1 MSHFPLKPIPTMKP
15 FLFSAALILVASS
28 NVHATE
34 ALIFDAGRYNI
45 QILIGMMDE
54 PGVAQVHFT
63 PPGAKDWVSIPR
75 ELLHIKKFDMKKHIL
90 TMHFSN
96 KNNLD
101 LPGSFPFLSSRPGL
115 SSLLAAKKLRVNS
128 IGPYDVTAKFAPSSL
143 FNSDRTGERYV

>member
-1 MSHFPLKPIPTMKP
+1 MKP

-75 ELLHIKKFDMKKHIL
+75 ERLHIE
-90 TMHFSN
+90 
-96 KNNLD
+96 
-101 LPGSFPFLSSRPGL
+101 
-115 SSLLAAKKLRVNS
+115 KLRVNQKAA
-128 IGPYDVTAKFAPSSL
+128 T
-143 FNSDRTGERYV
+143 R

>member
-1 MSHFPLKPIPTMKP
+1 MLILRLMSHFPLKPIPTMKL

-75 ELLHIKKFDMKKHIL
+75 ERLHIEKFDMKKRI
-90 TMHFSN
+90 
-96 KNNLD
+96 
-101 LPGSFPFLSSRPGL
+101 
-115 SSLLAAKKLRVNS
+115 
-128 IGPYDVTAKFAPSSL
+128 
-143 FNSDRTGERYV
+143 

>member
-1 MSHFPLKPIPTMKP
+1 MSQALPKFTLRLLEPKTGLAFPAS
-15 FLFSAALILVASS
+15 FLIS
-28 NVHATE
+28 
-34 ALIFDAGRYNI
+34 
-45 QILIGMMDE
+45 
-54 PGVAQVHFT
+54 
-63 PPGAKDWVSIPR
+63 
-75 ELLHIKKFDMKKHIL
+75 HIEKFDMKKHIL

-128 IGPYDVTAKFAPSSL
+128 IGTYDVTAKFAPSPL

>member
-1 MSHFPLKPIPTMKP
+1 MKP

-75 ELLHIKKFDMKKHIL
+75 ELLHIEKFDMKKRIL

-96 KNNLD
+96 KNNSD
-101 LPGSFPFLSSRPGL
+101 LPGSFSLSVKKTRAVL
-115 SSLLAAKKLRVNS
+115 SISGKEIKS
-128 IGPYDVTAKFAPSSL
+128 E
-143 FNSDRTGERYV
+143 FNWDI